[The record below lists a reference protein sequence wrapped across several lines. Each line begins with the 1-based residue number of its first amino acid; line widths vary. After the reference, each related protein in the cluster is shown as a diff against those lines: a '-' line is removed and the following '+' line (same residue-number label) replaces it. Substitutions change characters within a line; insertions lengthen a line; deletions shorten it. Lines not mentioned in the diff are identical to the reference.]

1 MCFQLIL
8 SNISEKTENN
18 RETDQVQNMDP
29 ELPLFELATIANATD
44 NFSINNKLGEGG
56 FGPVYKVNLK
66 AASQEY
72 LFYWVTKFTY
82 IFPGHTG
89 GWTRNCCKKAFED
102 F

>member
-1 MCFQLIL
+1 M
-8 SNISEKTENN
+8 KT
-18 RETDQVQNMDP
+18 ETDQENEDQNIDL
-29 ELPLFELATIANATD
+29 ELPLFELATISNATN
-44 NFSINNKLGEGG
+44 NFSINNKLAEGG

-89 GWTRNCCKKAFED
+89 GWTGNCCKKAFKD